1 MCVVP
6 SGLHEDEGKEE
17 GERAGVC
24 LKLRPR
30 RLISHSAAAVERA
43 EEEEEEEE
51 SCRSSTFYSTNELNI
66 WRLVFRRRLHAA
78 VTALS
83 SVEERGALSRAQ
95 RFQLHDFLKTGL
107 DMKPCFCV

>member
-17 GERAGVC
+17 GEPAGVC

-30 RLISHSAAAVERA
+30 RLISHSAAAVERV
-43 EEEEEEEE
+43 EEEEEEEI
-51 SCRSSTFYSTNELNI
+51 CRSSTFYSTNELNI

-83 SVEERGALSRAQ
+83 SAEERGALSRG
-95 RFQLHDFLKTGL
+95 RSGFSYMTF
-107 DMKPCFCV
+107 

>member
-30 RLISHSAAAVERA
+30 RLISHSAAAVEQA
-43 EEEEEEEE
+43 EEEEE
-51 SCRSSTFYSTNELNI
+51 SCRSSTFYSTTELNI

>member
-43 EEEEEEEE
+43 EEEE
-51 SCRSSTFYSTNELNI
+51 SCRSSTFYSTTELNI

-83 SVEERGALSRAQ
+83 SAEERGGLSRAQ